1 MPSAPIREVIMQG
14 DATVIQHLNA
24 VLRNEMTA
32 VNQYFLHARMLDHWG
47 AVRLGAHEYDESIDE
62 MKHADLLI
70 KRLLFLGGE
79 PRLEFDRLL
88 IGKSVPEVLECD
100 LRLEQLAMPQ
110 LREAIPYCEGV
121 RDFVTRDL
129 FSEILK
135 GEEEH
140 VDFLE
145 TQLELI
151 GNIGRETTS
160 SCKPKLPPNIK
171 IGAGDD
177 TSRRA
182 APVYGASV
190 TYGARP
196 QHPVERTATRSR
208 RDLRAVRAMRSIPEL
223 GRGVRA
229 CAGGAAPF
237 DGNAARTARG
247 RDIAEAPPRIG
258 DRHRVQAQQM

>member
-1 MPSAPIREVIMQG
+1 
-14 DATVIQHLNA
+14 
-24 VLRNEMTA
+24 
-32 VNQYFLHARMLDHWG
+32 
-47 AVRLGAHEYDESIDE
+47 

-88 IGKSVPEVLECD
+88 IVPDVLECD

-129 FSEILK
+129 FSGILK

-151 GNIGRETTS
+151 GKIGRENYIQLQAE
-160 SCKPKLPPNIK
+160 P
-171 IGAGDD
+171 
-177 TSRRA
+177 SR
-182 APVYGASV
+182 
-190 TYGARP
+190 
-196 QHPVERTATRSR
+196 
-208 RDLRAVRAMRSIPEL
+208 
-223 GRGVRA
+223 
-229 CAGGAAPF
+229 
-237 DGNAARTARG
+237 
-247 RDIAEAPPRIG
+247 
-258 DRHRVQAQQM
+258 